1 MNTLYLIKT
10 PMALIDLLLA
20 GPIQSFFYSGWGNFG
35 VLDLFLGLPLLY
47 GLYKG
52 LKNGLIIEIASIIA
66 LIAGIYG
73 VMHFSYIASDYL
85 SERLSWD
92 ARSIKLAAFAI
103 TFLAI
108 VMAVHVLARFLTRIV
123 KIALMGFLNT
133 LAGGIFGVFKV
144 AIILGALLIF
154 FERAN
159 NTIGI
164 VESET
169 LQASFLYS
177 PLRDLGS
184 IVFDKI
190 LEPGLSLPQ

>member
-1 MNTLYLIKT
+1 MGW
-10 PMALIDLLLA
+10 MLLST
-20 GPIQSFFYSGWGNFG
+20 IQSIYYSGWGNFG
-35 VLDLFLGLPLLY
+35 VLDLFLGLPLVY

-52 LKNGLIIEIASIIA
+52 LKNGLIIEVASIIA

-85 SERLSWD
+85 SERLNWD
-92 ARSIKLAAFAI
+92 AKSIKLAAFAV
-103 TFLAI
+103 TFLVI
-108 VMAVHVLARFLTRIV
+108 IMTVHLLARFLTRVV
-123 KIALMGFLNT
+123 KMVFMGFLNT
-133 LAGGIFGVFKV
+133 LAGGVFGVLKV
-144 AIILGALLIF
+144 AIILGGLLIF

-159 NTIGI
+159 NTIGV

-169 LQASFLYS
+169 LKASFLYP

-184 IVFDKI
+184 LVFDKI